1 MFWLCTS
8 SEADPLSEPR
18 SVWNRLSRELGGPA
32 EGRLRSK
39 LTLVPS
45 ESSSAPGPARDNME
59 LQDVNVDDASDRGPA
74 QKRMSADV
82 DELTE
87 RAAAMQLESDPS
99 PMPRSPDLQL
109 QIPNPF
115 EPSDQPDTDELL
127 QTVSPAS
134 SGQRVAAAP
143 ALPQP
148 PRFESRTMQDRR
160 NFMRR
165 YETHLT
171 VFRLSGAAPSRCR
184 LVPVLSPHLITE
196 EQWIGYFMKAN
207 TPSHVDY
214 ASVDEAMKKLQ
225 MRTAWLDPVSRMMN
239 LQADSEAV
247 LDQFNLAEVVFD
259 HEQRRIVKYL
269 ANALAP
275 ASFKAAIATK
285 LTLHENK
292 RCQPGKAAQLLKARR
307 ERHDAARNATMRRFD
322 VVEPGKPAQ
331 QRSCM
336 DKGTT
341 DAEVDGVSVKVL
353 LLDSGADTSLVARGV
368 LDAIR
373 VAGREVSVSDVD
385 VVRLNPVGGRTIDVH
400 REVIFRE
407 VVLTPSARPLML
419 RNLKCYGEE
428 ANDAMDETVG
438 RPIMEILGYSTDKLL
453 VEARDASPEWELGLT
468 ASANPSEDSADT
480 AQQRMCRLQ
489 VGTRDPPMPE
499 DEADGIERHE
509 IRTALPRMHPT
520 DLKEV
525 VKYLERKIEIAER
538 MGLTLDGR
546 AKLRAVMRVRVDNFR
561 LEFGNDPPVR
571 VAPMQVR
578 LKNEARPVRAQPRR
592 YSPNDRAFLD
602 RHTAA
607 LLAHGLVYKN
617 HPSRWASAPRI
628 IRKREQDVD
637 PTADPRM
644 TIDTRS
650 VNERTEPRSWPMP
663 VLDVVLGELEGAR
676 VFFVLDWFRGYWQ
689 LPLHP
694 DSQELYSFVTHRGI
708 YTPTRAPMGATD
720 SVAYCQGVVDEI
732 FGDLIGD
739 GILAW
744 LDDILGYAENESAL
758 LELLD
763 KVLSRCEAFENIR
776 GALLRM
782 VPLAHPIPTA
792 EVALYTDA
800 SQEFWGAMVSQLEPL
815 EVSRPLD
822 DQHHQPLAFLS
833 GRFVGVAARWP
844 TIEKEAFAIVKATR
858 RLEYLLLRPKGFR
871 LYMDHRNLVY
881 IFDPYATDG
890 AMARYQADKLQRWV
904 M

>member
-1 MFWLCTS
+1 MALHTR
-8 SEADPLSEPR
+8 R
-18 SVWNRLSRELGGPA
+18 SCIARDRLTETRSGWNRISRELSGPA

-39 LTLVPS
+39 LTLISS
-45 ESSSAPGPARDNME
+45 ESGSAPGPARDNME
-59 LQDVNVDDASDRGPA
+59 LQDVHIDDASDRGPA
-74 QKRMSADV
+74 QESTSADV

-87 RAAAMQLESDPS
+87 RAAAMQLESAPS
-99 PMPRSPDLQL
+99 PMPRSPGLQL

-115 EPSDQPDTDELL
+115 EPSDQPVTDELI

-148 PRFESRTMQDRR
+148 PKFEGRTMQDRR

-165 YETHLT
+165 YETYLT
-171 VFRLSGAAPSRCR
+171 AINALQTQWSGAFAMPVGACIESRTKR
-184 LVPVLSPHLITE
+184 MVARYEFNMAPHLITE

-207 TPSHVDY
+207 TSSHVDY
-214 ASVDEAMKKLQ
+214 ASVDEAMKKPQ
-225 MRTAWLDPVSRMMN
+225 MRTTWHEPESRIMN
-239 LQADSEAV
+239 LQADLEDV
-247 LDQFNLAEVVFD
+247 LDQFNLTEVAFE

-269 ANALAP
+269 ANALVP

-285 LTLHENK
+285 LTLHKNK
-292 RCQPGKAAQLLKARR
+292 RYKNEVVPFCAWVTTLIREFRTWEQAARAAATAGQSNQSTPRGTGRGNTGGRGNGGSRGATGDHGQHGGRRDGSEGHESRDGRGSRVCPSCQPGEAAQLLKARR

-331 QRSCM
+331 QRSCV

-341 DAEVDGVSVKVL
+341 DAVVDGVSVNAL
-353 LLDSGADTSLVARGV
+353 LLDSGADTSLVARCV
-368 LDAIR
+368 LHAIR
-373 VAGREVSVSDVD
+373 VAGREVSVSDMD

-407 VVLTPSARPLML
+407 VVLTTSAGPLML
-419 RNLKCYGEE
+419 RTSKCYVEE
-428 ANDAMDETVG
+428 ANDAMDLTVG

-453 VEARDASPEWELGLT
+453 VEARDASPEWELGHT

-480 AQQRMCRLQ
+480 ALQRMCRLQ

-509 IRTALPRMHPT
+509 IRTALPSMHPT

-592 YSPNDRAFLD
+592 DFPNDRAFLD

-617 HPSRWASAPRI
+617 HRSRWASAPRI
-628 IRKREQDVD
+628 VRKREQDVD

-644 TIDTRS
+644 TIDTRI
-650 VNERTEPRSWPMP
+650 VNERTEPMS
-663 VLDVVLGELEGAR
+663 
-676 VFFVLDWFRGYWQ
+676 
-689 LPLHP
+689 
-694 DSQELYSFVTHRGI
+694 
-708 YTPTRAPMGATD
+708 
-720 SVAYCQGVVDEI
+720 
-732 FGDLIGD
+732 
-739 GILAW
+739 
-744 LDDILGYAENESAL
+744 
-758 LELLD
+758 
-763 KVLSRCEAFENIR
+763 
-776 GALLRM
+776 
-782 VPLAHPIPTA
+782 
-792 EVALYTDA
+792 
-800 SQEFWGAMVSQLEPL
+800 
-815 EVSRPLD
+815 
-822 DQHHQPLAFLS
+822 
-833 GRFVGVAARWP
+833 
-844 TIEKEAFAIVKATR
+844 
-858 RLEYLLLRPKGFR
+858 
-871 LYMDHRNLVY
+871 
-881 IFDPYATDG
+881 
-890 AMARYQADKLQRWV
+890 
-904 M
+904 